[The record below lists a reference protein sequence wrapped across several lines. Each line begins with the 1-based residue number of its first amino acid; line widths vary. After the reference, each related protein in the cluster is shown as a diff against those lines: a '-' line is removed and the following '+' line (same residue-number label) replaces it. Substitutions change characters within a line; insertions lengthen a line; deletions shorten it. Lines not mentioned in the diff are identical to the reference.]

1 MSEVAKLP
9 QTARETVSLEE
20 QVARLHALLEA
31 SRQIHSNL
39 AVDEV
44 LTQTARILVRELEV
58 EGALFLA
65 AGGDQTIAAYGI
77 LPVAPFESCSK
88 FPLVARDGR
97 RLAQL
102 IVRTSAGCSL
112 SEYEQDFI
120 YSLVRQTSV
129 ALEKATLHERDLRWA
144 RLQQDLDA
152 ARGVQRS
159 LLPKSMPAIAGLSI
173 AARTEACYEVGGDY
187 LDAFAM
193 PDGSQMFIV
202 ADVAGKGLASAI
214 VATSFRAAFRALATQ
229 PLSLAE
235 MVGRVG
241 QGHWEEGQEAR
252 QRYVTAICV
261 RFHAADATL
270 EVVNA
275 GHNPGLLVGPDGSV
289 RMLEASGTPLGML
302 SDIRYSAEIVR
313 FPAGSRL
320 LLYTDGLT
328 DVFCGDEEFGCERL
342 TEAFCSLTT
351 RDASESLQALW
362 KHLHRFSTGAQTDDM
377 TALAI
382 IHQAPGTEGT
392 HVP

>member
-1 MSEVAKLP
+1 MREVAHLA
-9 QTARETVSLEE
+9 QAARKPLSLEE

-31 SRQIHSNL
+31 SRQIHSNI

-65 AGGDQTIAAYGI
+65 DSGDKTIASYG
-77 LPVAPFESCSK
+77 LPPTAPFESCLK

-102 IVRTSAGCSL
+102 IVRTSGECSL
-112 SEYEQDFI
+112 SEYEQDFV
-120 YSLVRQTSV
+120 YGLVRQTAV

-144 RLQQDLDA
+144 RVQQDLDA

-159 LLPKSMPAIAGLSI
+159 LLPKAMPIVAGLSI
-173 AARTEACYEVGGDY
+173 AARSETCFEVGGDY

-193 PDGSQMFIV
+193 PDGSHLFIV

-214 VATSFRAAFRALATQ
+214 VATSFRAAFRSLATQ
-229 PLSLAE
+229 PLALAE
-235 MVGRVG
+235 IVERVG

-252 QRYVTAICV
+252 RRYVTAICV
-261 RFHAADATL
+261 RYDAAAAML

-275 GHNPGLLVGPDGSV
+275 GHDPGLLVAPDGSV
-289 RMLEASGTPLGML
+289 RMLAASGTPLGML
-302 SDIRYSAEIVR
+302 SSMRYTAEIVP
-313 FPAGSRL
+313 FPTGSRL

-328 DVFCGDEEFGCERL
+328 EVFCGEEEFGCGRL
-342 TEAFCSLTT
+342 TEAFRSLTT
-351 RDASESLQALW
+351 SDAGESLQALW
-362 KHLHRFSTGAQTDDM
+362 QHLHTFSNGSQTDDM

-382 IHQAPGTEGT
+382 IHQTPGAEGT
-392 HVP
+392 HVA